1 MKLTSSNYRIVVMAA
16 IFVILLSMG
25 SIQSTGQTS
34 STLTVNISGARNAK
48 GKIGVTVFKS
58 ADGFPSET
66 AKAIFRQIVD
76 IDPHGLG
83 ANVVFK
89 DVPTGTYA
97 VAVLHDEN
105 GNGKMDKNLLGIPK
119 EGYGASNNP
128 PKKMRPPTFDEAK
141 FSLDAREKTIEIKL
155 IY

>member
-1 MKLTSSNYRIVVMAA
+1 MRLNLSNYRIAVMAA
-16 IFVILLSMG
+16 IFAIVLSIG
-25 SIQSTGQTS
+25 GTQSEGQTS
-34 STLTVNISGARNAK
+34 STLTVSVTGARNDK
-48 GKIGVTVFKS
+48 GKIGVTLFKS
-58 ADGFPSET
+58 EDGFPSDIS
-66 AKAIFRQIVD
+66 KAMFRQSVD
-76 IDPHGLG
+76 IDPHSLG
-83 ANVVFK
+83 AKVVLK
-89 DVPTGTYA
+89 DVPIGTYA

-141 FSLDAREKTIEIKL
+141 FSLVPGEKTVEIRL